1 MSTFMQI
8 RVKLMGML
16 KSKNPPGG
24 VLELPDGG
32 TIADALTLLAIDH
45 QAVQVFTINGSLER
59 NQTREL
65 KPHDEFSALPPVG
78 GG

>member
-1 MSTFMQI
+1 MQI

-24 VLELPDGG
+24 VIEVRDGA
-32 TIADALTLLAIDH
+32 TIAEALAALEIPGDS
-45 QAVQVFTINGSLER
+45 VQVFTINGSLQR
-59 NQTREL
+59 NKDYVL
-65 KPHDEFSALPPVG
+65 APNDEFSALPPVG